1 MVRAVLTAHEIHF
14 HISGD
19 NHAAMMGAGPS
30 AVKQAVWVP
39 ADQADQARALIDEM
53 REGGAAALADDEI
66 PADDAAERD
75 EIETPEPAR
84 LASKVDTLTRLGK
97 SKRMILAVLVGCFL
111 GHGTAHMSAR
121 AWKRGFLLA
130 GLQIYGWVML
140 ASGKRHLGVA
150 IVLATMAM
158 DVLGAIIEIA
168 QSSPASLPTARVQRR
183 R

>member
-1 MVRAVLTAHEIHF
+1 MRAVLTAHGIRV
-14 HISGD
+14 HISGE
-19 NHAAMMGAGPS
+19 NHAAMVGLGAS
-30 AVKQAVWVP
+30 AITQAVWVP
-39 ADQADQARALIDEM
+39 REDAEAASALITEM
-53 REGGAAALADDEI
+53 REGGVTALADDEV
-66 PADDAAERD
+66 PEDDTAERD
-75 EIETPEPAR
+75 ETLTDDGAVVTPAQ
-84 LASKVDTLTRLGK
+84 DTLGSLGK
-97 SKRMILAVLVGCFL
+97 RKRIILAVLVGCFL